1 MDEAFLSEEDCVPN
15 LNSAT
20 IAGKVIKV
28 EPLKGKSPGL
38 AFTVGYLKHWP
49 NGGSQDIPVRCYVT
63 GERVEKLKSWMKAG
77 EVVLV
82 HGEITDKN
90 AVYAHVVERL
100 SIPQRE
106 PGEDDAYLAGV
117 QQSQSPRG

>member
-1 MDEAFLSEEDCVPN
+1 MDEAFLSEADCVPN

-20 IAGKVIKV
+20 IAGKIMTC
-28 EPLKGKSPGL
+28 EALKGK
-38 AFTVGYLKHWP
+38 TVGMSFLVGYTKTWP
-49 NGGSQDIPVRCYVT
+49 NGGTQDIPVRCYVT
-63 GERVEKLKSWMKAG
+63 GTRVEQVKSWLKPG

-106 PGEDDAYLAGV
+106 PGEGDAYLAGV
-117 QQSQSPRG
+117 QQAQRRHG